1 MVDFLIQEMDKSIA
15 EVYFR
20 EKKVN
25 LGIKYF
31 EKYLTEIKELEN
43 ENPDDET
50 LAKELTDAK
59 DTYLYHLL
67 ENAKIAYNDKLWI
80 KSLTCCQKLLQYKC
94 KDTSVYKY
102 TSLIYKNLN
111 QNDIRLKFA
120 KKYFELEKE
129 DPDRNRFLGEAYV
142 EARDE
147 DNMQTA
153 IDLFHKHLEEFPD
166 DYNVYNMIGHIYAND
181 GPLQNADKQLEYFL
195 KAYEIAPKER
205 MVLKNLALTYLR
217 LKQPQKT
224 AEIYEQMIEKGVMNN
239 DDYFDY
245 AALLIKHGDLIKG
258 FKYYSHRF
266 LKEHD
271 PTFYPE
277 IKQKQWTGK
286 PLPKDKMLLIHS
298 EQGYGDMIM
307 FSRFIPI
314 IKEKYAPNLTVVM
327 HTELCK
333 LFENSYPN
341 IPFLDFVA
349 TDLEKLKFNC
359 HLPVIE
365 IPKIIGLTK
374 DTIPSKGGYI
384 SVKNA
389 DIENYKNKY
398 LSDIEPHKLKI
409 GLAFEGASHAKSQ
422 ERDIEFS
429 KFKKVSDLNN
439 VQMFAFVKER
449 DNRYYKQF
457 ENEINII
464 NLSESLN
471 DFNDTAAALMNMD
484 LIISTDSVILNLA
497 GALGLKTYGLFNE
510 NYEYRWFEL
519 PESTAWYTSVKP
531 FVAQKQNEWDEV
543 IDRVCEEI
551 KKDYPECA
559 N

>member
-1 MVDFLIQEMDKSIA
+1 MVDFLIQEIDKSIA

-94 KDTSVYKY
+94 EDTSVYKY

-129 DPDRNRFLGEAYV
+129 DPDINRFMGEAYF
-142 EARDE
+142 ETKDE
-147 DNMQTA
+147 KNMQTA
-153 IDLFHKHLEEFPD
+153 IDLFKKHIELFPD
-166 DYNVYNMIGHIYAND
+166 DFQSYNMIGHIYASE
-181 GPLQNADKQLEYFL
+181 GPQHNVEKQLEYFQ
-195 KAYEIAPKER
+195 KAYELNPNER
-205 MVLKNLALTYLR
+205 IILKNIALTYLK
-217 LKQPQKT
+217 LEQPEK
-224 AEIYEQMIEKGVMNN
+224 AYELYEKMIEKGMMTH
-239 DDYFDY
+239 DDHFDY
-245 AALLIKHGDLIKG
+245 GAALIRHGDFIKG
-258 FKYYSHRF
+258 FKHYSYRF
-266 LKEHD
+266 TKEHD

-314 IKEKYAPNLTVVM
+314 VKEKYAQNITVVM

-333 LFENSYPN
+333 LFENSFPK
-341 IPFLDFVA
+341 IPFLDFNK
-349 TDLEKLKFNC
+349 TDLERLKFSC
-359 HLPVIE
+359 HLPVMD
-365 IPKIIGLTK
+365 IPRILELTK
-374 DTIPSKGGYI
+374 DTIPSKGGYLTP
-384 SVKNA
+384 KRA
-389 DIENYKNKY
+389 DIEDYKKNY
-398 LSDIEPHKLKI
+398 LSGIDPNKLKI

-510 NYEYRWFEL
+510 NYEYRWFGL
-519 PESTAWYTSVKP
+519 PESTGWYTSVKP